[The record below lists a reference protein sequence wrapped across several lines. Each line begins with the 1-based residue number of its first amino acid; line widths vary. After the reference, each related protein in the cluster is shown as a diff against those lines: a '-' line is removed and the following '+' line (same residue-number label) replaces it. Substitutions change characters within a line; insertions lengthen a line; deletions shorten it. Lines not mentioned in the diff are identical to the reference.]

1 MSNKGFIS
9 KIYKQLIQ
17 LNIKQVFFKLFFKWA
32 EDLNRHFPK
41 EDTQMANKP
50 MKIYSISIIIREV
63 QIKITVRYLLK
74 PVSLYWYITKK
85 TGDKNK
91 SRQRCGKKKT
101 LVHCWWEYKMVWP
114 SRKTMWR
121 FLKKLKLGQPY
132 KPAIPVLSKYSKETK
147 SLSWKDICS
156 PCSL

>member
-1 MSNKGFIS
+1 MLQESDITWLFNHHHQGRYTNGQQVHEKVLNT
-9 KIYKQLIQ
+9 LI
-17 LNIKQVFFKLFFKWA
+17 V
-32 EDLNRHFPK
+32 
-41 EDTQMANKP
+41 
-50 MKIYSISIIIREV
+50 SEV

-74 PVSLYWYITKK
+74 PVRLYWYITKK

-147 SLSWKDICS
+147 SLSWKVS
-156 PCSL
+156 RMEWRGQTSQERTLAPFKQEVMG